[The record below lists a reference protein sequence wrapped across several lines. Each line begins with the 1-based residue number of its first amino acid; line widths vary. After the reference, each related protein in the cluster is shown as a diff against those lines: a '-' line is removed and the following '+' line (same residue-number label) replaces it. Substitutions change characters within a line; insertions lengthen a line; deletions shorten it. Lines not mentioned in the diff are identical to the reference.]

1 MIPESYLSSIV
12 SYGTQPP
19 LESDHPADSSLEQ
32 LIHQKSGI
40 LNRKLEILAA
50 EIWWRL
56 HLTSRNLS
64 SLEDDTA
71 RLTDMLNQLDV
82 AANYQVREHQDKGV
96 FYRKLFD
103 LQTEK
108 RSQQV
113 ECWRDV
119 VTVMRDFLTFWE
131 GHEQAKA
138 RAIFLEHVGTG
149 T

>member
-56 HLTSRNLS
+56 HLTSRNLA

-71 RLTDMLNQLDV
+71 RLTDMLSRLDV
-82 AANYQVREHQDKGV
+82 AANYHLREHQDKGV
-96 FYRKLFD
+96 LYYDRVQAQKNKSHRPYR
-103 LQTEK
+103 
-108 RSQQV
+108 
-113 ECWRDV
+113 
-119 VTVMRDFLTFWE
+119 
-131 GHEQAKA
+131 
-138 RAIFLEHVGTG
+138 IFLRTRYD
-149 T
+149 

>member
-1 MIPESYLSSIV
+1 MVSESYLSSIV
-12 SYGTQPP
+12 SYGTQPTQ
-19 LESDHPADSSLEQ
+19 ESDRQADSSLEQ
-32 LIHQKSGI
+32 LIHQKSSI

-71 RLTDMLNQLDV
+71 RLTDMLNQLEV
-82 AANYQVREHQDKGV
+82 AANYHLREHQDKGV
-96 FYRKLFD
+96 LYRKLFD

-119 VTVMRDFLTFWE
+119 VLVMRDFLTVWE